1 MNDKKKTLVIAGLA
15 VVLVGV
21 GAFQFLP
28 KGGGGTDSAATT
40 AKPASTSTGSGKPTG
55 KEAPTTSQASEPT
68 KGGTSESGS
77 KPADKAAEKEMD
89 PQKAMLL
96 AMVKDPLPKRDP
108 FQQQVATTGQ
118 TTDPNAY
125 MPEQAPKSTKPAP
138 TYQGPRRS
146 YGGPGISGD
155 VPPVNPL
162 PDGMGNQQGGP
173 VVLQG
178 ATPLRQPGEF
188 AYQVKGVI
196 VGKKPM
202 AVFEDDNGNQRLVPL
217 GGSIDGDSTV
227 TGVEKGKVRIRHKGK
242 DKTLRLSEGQ

>member
-15 VVLVGV
+15 VVLIGV
-21 GAFQFLP
+21 GAFQFIP
-28 KGGGGTDSAATT
+28 KGESPATAATT
-40 AKPASTSTGSGKPTG
+40 SAVSKPSASTAAGGKGSGPAAGSGASTSAKTGGSTSGG
-55 KEAPTTSQASEPT
+55 LSE
-68 KGGTSESGS
+68 K
-77 KPADKAAEKEMD
+77 DKAEAD
-89 PQKAMLL
+89 PQKAMLI

-108 FQQQVATTGQ
+108 FQQQVLAPGQ
-118 TTDPNAY
+118 TVDPNAY
-125 MPEQAPKSTKPAP
+125 MPENEEPKGTKP
-138 TYQGPRRS
+138 GPVRSTGRRS
-146 YGGPGISGD
+146 YGGPPIMGD

-162 PDGMGNQQGGP
+162 PNGMEGQQAGP
-173 VVLQG
+173 VTLQNG
-178 ATPLRQPGEF
+178 PPLRQPGEF